1 MTIIIVDIWLIV
13 NQLTYQI
20 DTAGFNQGVDY
31 DMLSYIMSNSTQ
43 HMNGVTII
51 DGRKAR
57 EVRLPKLIARVQK
70 LSFRSHLAIIQ
81 VGNRPDSTSY
91 IRAKKLFAAKIGVG
105 IVHKQFDETI
115 SQAELLK
122 EIAEMNQSNE
132 VQGIIVQLP
141 LPVQIDKKAIID
153 AIIPRKDV
161 DALTSTSVAN
171 WSQGKGIMPATAR
184 GVREL
189 LNFYDIKLNG
199 KKVTVVGRSD
209 LVGKPIAV
217 MCENAG
223 AQVTVCHSKTVDL
236 VAGTK
241 DADVLIVAV
250 GKPGLITEKHVNMGQ
265 VVIDVGIS
273 RLGEEQLAGDVDFAN
288 VSKVVRAISPVPG
301 GVGAMTV
308 LALFE
313 NLIDLCEGKM

>member
-1 MTIIIVDIWLIV
+1 
-13 NQLTYQI
+13 
-20 DTAGFNQGVDY
+20 
-31 DMLSYIMSNSTQ
+31 MSNATQ
-43 HMNGVTII
+43 PMNMAPII
-51 DGRKAR
+51 DGRKTRA
-57 EVRLPKLIARVQK
+57 VKLPELIKRVDK
-70 LSFRSHLAIIQ
+70 LSFKPLLAIVQ
-81 VGNRPDSTSY
+81 VGDRPDSTSY
-91 IRAKKLFAAKIGVG
+91 IRAKKLFAVKIGVEV
-105 IVHKQFDETI
+105 IHKQFDETI
-115 SQAELLK
+115 SQAELVK
-122 EIAEMNQSNE
+122 AIAKLNQSAE
-132 VQGIIVQLP
+132 VRGIIVQLP
-141 LPVQIDKKAIID
+141 LPVQIDKKTIID
-153 AIIPRKDV
+153 SILPSKDV

-171 WSQGKGIMPATAR
+171 WSKGKGIMPATAR

-189 LNFYDIKLNG
+189 LNYYDIKLDG

-223 AQVTVCHSKTVDL
+223 AHVTVCHSKTADL

-250 GKPGLITEKHVNMGQ
+250 GQPGLITSAHTNKNQ

-273 RLGEEQLAGDVDFAN
+273 RLGEEQLAGDVDFVN
-288 VSKVVRAISPVPG
+288 VSPIVKAISPVPG

-313 NLIDLCEGKM
+313 NLIDLCESKM